1 MLNHRRY
8 AAIGGIAGILIA
20 AGAAAGCTTTT
31 ATKTAPPPAA
41 NGQPSTPAP
50 SKSANSTTGP
60 VGTTYKV
67 TDTAAGSSG
76 NQTASYTVQA
86 TQVIDPAAPANS
98 FDAAPSGQ
106 HLVGVEFV
114 IHGVSGNET
123 DDANNNAVMQ
133 GSNGQDYMA
142 NFSAIAAGTNFNS
155 GSFNTSPGTSVT
167 GWVNFQVPDGVTVAN
182 VQWSPGASTGGTT
195 VTWTK

>member
-1 MLNHRRY
+1 MSNHRRY

-50 SKSANSTTGP
+50 SKSVNSTTGP

-67 TDTAAGSSG
+67 TNTEAGNSG
-76 NQTASYTVQA
+76 NQTAVYTVQA
-86 TQVIDPAAPANS
+86 TQVVDPAAPDNS

-106 HLVGVEFV
+106 HLVGVEFT
-114 IHGVSGNET
+114 IKGVSGTEQ
-123 DDANNNAVMQ
+123 DDANSDAVLQ
-133 GSNGQDYMA
+133 GSNGQDYTP
-142 NFSAIAAGTNFNS
+142 NFGAIAAGTNFNS
-155 GSFNTSPGTSVT
+155 GQFNTSAGTSVT
-167 GWVNFQVPDGVTVAN
+167 GWVNFQVPDGVTVTN